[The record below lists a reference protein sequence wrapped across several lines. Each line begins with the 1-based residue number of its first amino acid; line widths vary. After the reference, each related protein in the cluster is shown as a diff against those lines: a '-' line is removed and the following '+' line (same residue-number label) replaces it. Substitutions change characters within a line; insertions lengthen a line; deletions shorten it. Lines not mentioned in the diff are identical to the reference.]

1 MDILLGGSLTAN
13 NDIKLTTDYPS
24 AVAQRLTTRF
34 KTFTNEWM
42 LDLNYGVD
50 WFNKV
55 LGKGRSKTAVD
66 AIIRQQILLEDQVES
81 IIDFKSTLIGRQY
94 SVVFK
99 VKAVSLNQIVTLK
112 LLLNQ
117 NGALITTETGLAL
130 LV

>member
-1 MDILLGGSLTAN
+1 MDILLGSLLTAN
-13 NDIKLTTDYPS
+13 NDITLTPDYPT
-24 AVAQRLTTRF
+24 AVAQRLTIRF
-34 KTFTNEWM
+34 KTFVNEWM

-66 AIIRQQILLEDQVES
+66 AIIRQTILLEEQVES
-81 IIDFKSTLIGRQY
+81 ITEFRSTLVGRQY
-94 SVVFK
+94 SVTFK
-99 VKAVSLNQIVTLK
+99 VKAVALNQVVTLK

-117 NGALITTETGLAL
+117 NGALVTTETGLAL

>member
-1 MDILLGGSLTAN
+1 MDILLGSALTAN
-13 NDIKLTTDYPS
+13 SNIKLTPDYPS
-24 AVAQRLTTRF
+24 AVSQRLVIRF

-55 LGKGRSKTAVD
+55 LGKGRSKAAVD
-66 AIIRQQILLEDQVES
+66 AIIRQTILLEGQVES
-81 IIDFKSTLIGRQY
+81 ITEFKSTLVGRQY

-99 VKAVSLNQIVTLK
+99 VKAVGISQGIPLK

-117 NGALITTETGLAL
+117 NGALITA
-130 LV
+130 

>member
-1 MDILLGGSLTAN
+1 MDILLGSSLTAN
-13 NDIKLTTDYPS
+13 NDIRLTSDYQS
-24 AVAQRLTTRF
+24 SVAQRLTIRF

-81 IIDFKSTLIGRQY
+81 ITEFKSTLVGRQY

-117 NGALITTETGLAL
+117 NGALITTESGLAL